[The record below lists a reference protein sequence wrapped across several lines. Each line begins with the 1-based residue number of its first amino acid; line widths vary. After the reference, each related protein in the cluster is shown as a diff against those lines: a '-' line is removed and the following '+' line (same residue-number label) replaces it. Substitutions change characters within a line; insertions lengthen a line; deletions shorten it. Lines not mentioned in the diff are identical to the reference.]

1 MSIRFF
7 KHLVTSRLL
16 RPVFIVLLVAGLI
29 QVVVS
34 QWLISNQVERLVET
48 AGTALEASSNNVSA
62 SFGETRED
70 VRGGRLERMRQKTTD
85 ELSAELTRQQTEQQ
99 ERVAGN
105 VRTAVMAEA
114 RGGSLRCW
122 LPSLPPL

>member
-16 RPVFIVLLVAGLI
+16 RPVFIALLVAGLI

-70 VRGGRLERMRQKTTD
+70 VRGRLERMRQKTTD
-85 ELSAELTRQQTEQQ
+85 ELSAELTRQH
-99 ERVAGN
+99 
-105 VRTAVMAEA
+105 
-114 RGGSLRCW
+114 RGR
-122 LPSLPPL
+122 